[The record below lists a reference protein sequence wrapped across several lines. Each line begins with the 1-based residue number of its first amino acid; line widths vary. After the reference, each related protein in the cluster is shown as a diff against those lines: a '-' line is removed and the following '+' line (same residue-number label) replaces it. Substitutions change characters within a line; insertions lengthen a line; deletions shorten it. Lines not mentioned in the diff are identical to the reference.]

1 MLILKYNEKIVCY
14 SNLWTPIVYLS
25 LTSFFLKIL
34 ATVGKGAFGHVS
46 IYMYCLVSSI
56 EKCFSC
62 HLRKCLFLVLK
73 CLTEVTAVMFRVH
86 GMVKGM
92 NLYSLQLIICIPV
105 YGSMFTLYLNIE
117 TKSWQCNP
125 CNSSDYKMHEGH
137 VILQCPC

>member
-56 EKCFSC
+56 EKAF
-62 HLRKCLFLVLK
+62 
-73 CLTEVTAVMFRVH
+73 
-86 GMVKGM
+86 
-92 NLYSLQLIICIPV
+92 
-105 YGSMFTLYLNIE
+105 
-117 TKSWQCNP
+117 
-125 CNSSDYKMHEGH
+125 H
-137 VILQCPC
+137 VIWENVYFLF